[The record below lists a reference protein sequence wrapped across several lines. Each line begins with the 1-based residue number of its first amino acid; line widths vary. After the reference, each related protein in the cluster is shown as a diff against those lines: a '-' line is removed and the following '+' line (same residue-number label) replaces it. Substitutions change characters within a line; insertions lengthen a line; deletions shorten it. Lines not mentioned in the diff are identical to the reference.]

1 MVFIFGRARALL
13 RPSAAKTLDLPFVA
27 TTATAFTSAAPS
39 RARCSARR
47 LVLVNPP
54 AEDFRY
60 HIKQRDGML
69 AKGRLLGVQFEALL
83 GGGAYFHLS
92 QNAIRQA
99 RRISAALE
107 DLGVPFLY
115 PPETNQLFPIFTR
128 AQEDYLAKELAFS
141 PWEKLPDGRVCLRL
155 CTSWATQDTET
166 EALIALLRRMKQTLR

>member
-1 MVFIFGRARALL
+1 M
-13 RPSAAKTLDLPFVA
+13 
-27 TTATAFTSAAPS
+27 
-39 RARCSARR
+39 
-47 LVLVNPP
+47 LVNPP